1 MKTIKFNKL
10 KMLINM
16 KYKLICK
23 IQKYNNNKNK

>member
-1 MKTIKFNKL
+1 MKTTKFNKM

-23 IQKYNNNKNK
+23 IIKYNNKNK